1 MKMFLVF
8 LLLIVL
14 LYLITSNKDIINKE
28 SFSQDYYPHL
38 YNSNIIPC
46 KK

>member
-14 LYLITSNKDIINKE
+14 LYLITSNKNNE